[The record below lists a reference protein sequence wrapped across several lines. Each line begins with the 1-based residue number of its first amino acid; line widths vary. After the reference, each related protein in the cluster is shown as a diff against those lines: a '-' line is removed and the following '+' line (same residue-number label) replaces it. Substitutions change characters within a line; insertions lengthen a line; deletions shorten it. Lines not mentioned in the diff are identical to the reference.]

1 MKNINASLNQSI
13 GSVPQDFLLNSRLVS
28 VYTVLLILRNMR
40 DRLGIEAMVDFLERY
55 TKTIERV
62 TPEIK
67 EAVNDELL
75 ERALHGLYETVCND
89 EK

>member
-1 MKNINASLNQSI
+1 MNSPHDPSVLTGRPPVNPRLISI
-13 GSVPQDFLLNSRLVS
+13 
-28 VYTVLLILRNMR
+28 YTVLLILRNMR
-40 DRLGIEAMVDFLERY
+40 DRLGIEAMVDFLEQY

-62 TPEIK
+62 SPDIK

-75 ERALHGLYETVCND
+75 DRSLHELYETVCGD